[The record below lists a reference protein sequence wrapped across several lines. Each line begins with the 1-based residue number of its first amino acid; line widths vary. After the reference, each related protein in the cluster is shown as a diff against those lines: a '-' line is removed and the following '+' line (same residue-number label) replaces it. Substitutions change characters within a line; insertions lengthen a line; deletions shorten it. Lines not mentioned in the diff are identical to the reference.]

1 MPEPTLYSEKQ
12 FIDELTA
19 RLSEA
24 TSYKVGKENQDNAVS
39 LVVEDSHSGK
49 RVFIEF
55 REAGQYGQLQIAS
68 IISLNKQ
75 KSRLSPTDDL
85 LLVTYSRIPDLLA
98 SKLHEKG
105 ILAIAKPNSIDDVV
119 GKVQWAMA
127 S

>member
-1 MPEPTLYSEKQ
+1 MPEPTIHTERR
-12 FIDELTA
+12 FIDDLIA

-24 TSYKVGKENQDNAVS
+24 KNWKVGKEYEEDAAD
-39 LVVEDSHSGK
+39 LVIEDTHSGK

-55 REAGQYGQLQIAS
+55 RDAGQYGQLQIAS
-68 IISLNKQ
+68 IISLSKQ
-75 KSRLSPTDDL
+75 KSLLSPTDDL
-85 LLVTYSRIPDLLA
+85 LLVTFSRIPDLLA

-119 GKVQWAMA
+119 GKVQLAMA

>member
-1 MPEPTLYSEKQ
+1 MPAPTFYSEKQ

-24 TSYKVGKENQDNAVS
+24 TSYKVGKENQENAVD

-55 REAGQYGQLQIAS
+55 REAGQYGQLPIAS

-75 KSRLSPTDDL
+75 KSRLSPTDYL
-85 LLVTYSRIPDLLA
+85 LLVTFSRIPDLLA
-98 SKLHEKG
+98 SKLHEQG

>member
-1 MPEPTLYSEKQ
+1 MPEPTFYSEKQ
-12 FIDELTA
+12 FIDKLIA

-24 TSYKVGKENQDNAVS
+24 TSYKVGKENQEDAGD
-39 LVVEDSHSGK
+39 LVVEDSNSGK

-55 REAGQYGQLQIAS
+55 RDAGQYGQLQIAS

-75 KSRLSPTDDL
+75 KSRLSPTDYL

-105 ILAIAKPNSIDDVV
+105 ILSIAKPNSIDDVV
-119 GKVQWAMA
+119 GKVQLAMA

>member
-1 MPEPTLYSEKQ
+1 MPEPIIYTERR
-12 FIDELTA
+12 FIDDLTA

-24 TSYKVGKENQDNAVS
+24 KNWKVGKEYQEDDAD
-39 LVVEDSHSGK
+39 LVIEDTYSGK

-55 REAGQYGQLQIAS
+55 RDAGQYGQLPIAS
-68 IISLNKQ
+68 IISLSKQ
-75 KSRLSPTDDL
+75 KSLLSPTDDL
-85 LLVTYSRIPDLLA
+85 LLVTFSRIPDLLA

-119 GKVQWAMA
+119 GKVQLAMA